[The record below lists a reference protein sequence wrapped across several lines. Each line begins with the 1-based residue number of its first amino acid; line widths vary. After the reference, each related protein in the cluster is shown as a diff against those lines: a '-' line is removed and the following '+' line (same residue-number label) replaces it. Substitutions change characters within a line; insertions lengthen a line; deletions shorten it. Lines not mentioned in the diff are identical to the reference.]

1 MRLVLLTSLTLAA
14 FAANSLLNRA
24 GVAWGADPFSFG
36 VVRLIAGALTLFV
49 IAKARALPLT
59 FKHSRR
65 ALGALS
71 LLLYIFGFSAAYL
84 GLDAGMGALILFGT
98 VQVTMFAAAML
109 AREPIPV
116 TRIIGAL
123 IATLGLVW
131 LLWPGATARIDLW
144 AGMVMA
150 CAGVGWGLY
159 SLAGQGAKS
168 PLAETAANFLIA
180 ALASIAILPFVGLP
194 SDGALILAVISGALT
209 SGLGYALWYLVLPQL
224 GATRAA
230 VTQTTVPVLVVIGG
244 AIFLGEIPDAAALLP
259 GFVVLA
265 GVLISLLPQRKIGSN
280 RS

>member
-59 FKHSRR
+59 FIHSRR

-116 TRIIGAL
+116 ARIIGAL

-180 ALASIAILPFVGLP
+180 ALASVVILPFVGLP
-194 SDGALILAVISGALT
+194 RDGALILAVISGALT

-230 VTQTTVPVLVVIGG
+230 VAQTTVPVLVVIGG
-244 AIFLGEIPDAAALLP
+244 AILLGEIPDAAALLP
-259 GFVVLA
+259 GSVVLA
-265 GVLISLLPQRKIGSN
+265 GVLISLMPQRRIGSN